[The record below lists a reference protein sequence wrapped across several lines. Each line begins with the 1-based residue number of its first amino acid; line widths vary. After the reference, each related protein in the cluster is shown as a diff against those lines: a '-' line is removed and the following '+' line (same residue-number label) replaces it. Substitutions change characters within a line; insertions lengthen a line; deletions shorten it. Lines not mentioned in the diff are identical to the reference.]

1 MPMLLWMSSSARH
14 LEARTVSLGIA
25 QDLSFDRLG
34 RWSPRSRVARA
45 TLYGPRL
52 LARQWPG
59 SSTRP
64 TLRLQGVGDE
74 YRDRNDLDVSL
85 LPRAAGR
92 CWLGSTLGSA
102 RGVNGAAGDPR
113 FAKSKRL
120 VGRCR
125 SVPLTCA
132 SCRPASLSPG
142 LRRPAWLYQWLYS
155 QAVSGHTQLPWKIN
169 VFFSTWGILVPASSC
184 GWEPCSHPM
193 PQTSPSGRGGTPRLR

>member
-1 MPMLLWMSSSARH
+1 MGISSAYRRRCS
-14 LEARTVSLGIA
+14 LTVVDRRSSLITT
-25 QDLSFDRLG
+25 RCCT
-34 RWSPRSRVARA
+34 RVARSTARPARAGVVLPGWPVRLALVLFMVLTCGRDPVTVVNVSQHLSASDGLA
-45 TLYGPRL
+45 TAWGGL
-52 LARQWPG
+52 LTAWPDH
-59 SSTRP
+59 RI
-64 TLRLQGVGDE
+64 
-74 YRDRNDLDVSL
+74 
-85 LPRAAGR
+85 
-92 CWLGSTLGSA
+92 
-102 RGVNGAAGDPR
+102 
-113 FAKSKRL
+113 AKSKRL